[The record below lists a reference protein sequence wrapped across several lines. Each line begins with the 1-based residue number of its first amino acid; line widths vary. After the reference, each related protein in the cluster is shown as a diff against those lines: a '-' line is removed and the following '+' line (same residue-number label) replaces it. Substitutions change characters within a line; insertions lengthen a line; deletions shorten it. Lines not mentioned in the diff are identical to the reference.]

1 MAVLWVGPDELA
13 KARFAMSP
21 IANLTGALLV
31 AAGWR
36 EPGLDPGWVASTRS
50 ALAAADPI
58 LRALATVIHQTM
70 ELPDVISMPP
80 SGVDTTIEEE
90 LAALRATPH
99 ERAVRDLRASAAAQ
113 RGGPPLSL
121 PATLTR
127 PGVTDRLADAFAA
140 YWETVIAP
148 HWPRVRA
155 GLERDIIRRS
165 GLLATYGWARALDG
179 LRSDLRWRADG
190 RIDLTTMPGPSHRLT
205 GADLLFVPSA
215 SSGGWLSLNPP
226 HTYALVYRAGGVT
239 EAWTSTGTP
248 SPHRLDRLIG
258 RSRAALLMALAEPAS
273 TSQLVAQLGMSL
285 GAVGDHLSVLRDAG
299 LVSRSRSGRTV
310 QYRRTAL
317 GDALAG

>member
-1 MAVLWVGPDELA
+1 MATLWVGPDELA

-31 AAGWR
+31 ASGWR
-36 EPGLDPGWVASTRS
+36 EPALDTAWVASARA
-50 ALAAADPI
+50 ALAEDPV
-58 LRALATVIHQTM
+58 LRALAAVIRETR
-70 ELPDVISMPP
+70 ELPDLISMPP
-80 SGVDTTIEEE
+80 SGVDTNLAEE
-90 LAALRATPH
+90 LATLRATPH
-99 ERAVRDLRASAAAQ
+99 ERALRDLRASAADQ
-113 RGGPPLSL
+113 RGGRPLPL
-121 PATLTR
+121 PAVLSR
-127 PGVTDRLADAFAA
+127 RGVTGRLADAFAA
-140 YWETVIAP
+140 YWDAVIAP
-148 HWPRVRA
+148 YWPRVRA
-155 GLERDIIRRS
+155 GLERDIVRRS

-190 RIDLTTMPGPSHRLT
+190 RIDLTTMPGPSHRLV

-226 HTYALVYRAGGVT
+226 HRYALVYRAGGVT
-239 EAWTSTGTP
+239 EAWTGAGSP

-258 RSRAALLMALAEPAS
+258 RSRAALLGALAEPAS

-285 GAVGDHLSVLRDAG
+285 GAVGDHLAVLREAG